1 MGFTNPGE
9 WCPMLATRSIS
20 RETAKARVPAAKS
33 CPWCCDDIPSDAKK
47 CKSCGEWVVGTSHG
61 IVAGLLRLLGVA
73 WMCLSVAIAAG
84 LWFAG
89 QALRGWVWMHSV
101 NQQLTPRVV
110 DFLLYVV
117 IAIVLMKG
125 IAVGV
130 GFGIIA
136 RLSPR
141 RPRWWT

>member
-1 MGFTNPGE
+1 MTTLRSLLFALLFYGGTAMFV
-9 WCPMLATRSIS
+9 LA
-20 RETAKARVPAAKS
+20 
-33 CPWCCDDIPSDAKK
+33 
-47 CKSCGEWVVGTSHG
+47 
-61 IVAGLLRLLGVA
+61 
-73 WMCLSVAIAAG
+73 AIAASVI
-84 LWFAG
+84 G
-89 QALRGWVWMHSV
+89 QRYTLLVVRGWVWMHSV

-110 DFLLYVV
+110 DFILYVV
-117 IAIVLMKG
+117 IALILIKG

>member
-1 MGFTNPGE
+1 
-9 WCPMLATRSIS
+9 MLATRSIS
-20 RETAKARVPAAKS
+20 RETAKARLAAEKS
-33 CPWCCDDIPSDAKK
+33 CPWCCDDIPREAKK

-61 IVAGLLRLLGVA
+61 LVAAGLRLLGIA
-73 WMCLSVAIAAG
+73 WILLSIAIAAG
-84 LWFAG
+84 LWVAG
-89 QALRGWVWMHSV
+89 QALRGWVWMHAV

-117 IAIVLMKG
+117 IATVLIKG
-125 IAVGV
+125 VAVGV

>member
-1 MGFTNPGE
+1 
-9 WCPMLATRSIS
+9 MLATRSIS
-20 RETAKARVPAAKS
+20 RETAKVRAPAVKS
-33 CPWCCDDIPSDAKK
+33 CPWCCDEIPAEAKK
-47 CKSCGEWVVGTSHG
+47 CRSCGEWIVSTSHG
-61 IVAGLLRLLGVA
+61 IAAMMLRLFGVA
-73 WMCLSVAIAAG
+73 WIALSFVIAAG

-117 IAIVLMKG
+117 IALVLLKG
-125 IAVGV
+125 VAVGV
-130 GFGIIA
+130 GFGILA
-136 RLSPR
+136 RLAPR

>member
-1 MGFTNPGE
+1 
-9 WCPMLATRSIS
+9 
-20 RETAKARVPAAKS
+20 
-33 CPWCCDDIPSDAKK
+33 
-47 CKSCGEWVVGTSHG
+47 VVGTSHG
-61 IVAGLLRLLGVA
+61 IASVALRLLGVA

-117 IAIVLMKG
+117 IAIVLIKG
-125 IAVGV
+125 VAVGV

>member
-1 MGFTNPGE
+1 
-9 WCPMLATRSIS
+9 
-20 RETAKARVPAAKS
+20 
-33 CPWCCDDIPSDAKK
+33 
-47 CKSCGEWVVGTSHG
+47 VGGGHPHG

-73 WMCLSVAIAAG
+73 WMAVSVAIAAG
-84 LWFAG
+84 LWYAG
-89 QALRGWVWMHSV
+89 QGLRAWVWMHSV
-101 NQQLTPRVV
+101 NQQITPRVV

-117 IAIVLMKG
+117 IALVLIKG

>member
-1 MGFTNPGE
+1 M
-9 WCPMLATRSIS
+9 
-20 RETAKARVPAAKS
+20 AA
-33 CPWCCDDIPSDAKK
+33 A
-47 CKSCGEWVVGTSHG
+47 
-61 IVAGLLRLLGVA
+61 LLRLLGVA
-73 WMCLSVAIAAG
+73 WICVSAAIAAG
-84 LWFAG
+84 LWSAG

-117 IAIVLMKG
+117 IAIVLLKG

>member
-1 MGFTNPGE
+1 
-9 WCPMLATRSIS
+9 MLATRSIS
-20 RETAKARVPAAKS
+20 RETAKARLAAEKS
-33 CPWCCDDIPSDAKK
+33 CPWCCDDIPREAKK

-61 IVAGLLRLLGVA
+61 LVAAGLRLLGIA
-73 WMCLSVAIAAG
+73 WILLSIAIAAG
-84 LWFAG
+84 LWVAG
-89 QALRGWVWMHSV
+89 QALRGWVWMHAV

-110 DFLLYVV
+110 HFLLYVV
-117 IAIVLMKG
+117 IATVLIKG
-125 IAVGV
+125 VAVGV

>member
-1 MGFTNPGE
+1 
-9 WCPMLATRSIS
+9 MLATRSIS
-20 RETAKARVPAAKS
+20 RETAKARVPAEKS
-33 CPWCCDDIPSDAKK
+33 CPWCCDAIPREAKK

-61 IVAGLLRLLGVA
+61 IASAALRLLGLA
-73 WMCLSVAIAAG
+73 WVGVSVAIAIG

-117 IAIVLMKG
+117 IAIVLIKG
-125 IAVGV
+125 LAVGV
-130 GFGIIA
+130 GFGILA

>member
-1 MGFTNPGE
+1 
-9 WCPMLATRSIS
+9 
-20 RETAKARVPAAKS
+20 
-33 CPWCCDDIPSDAKK
+33 
-47 CKSCGEWVVGTSHG
+47 
-61 IVAGLLRLLGVA
+61 
-73 WMCLSVAIAAG
+73 MCLSVAIATG
-84 LWFAG
+84 LWYAG

-110 DFLLYVV
+110 DFLLYVL
-117 IAIVLMKG
+117 IAIVLIKG

>member
-1 MGFTNPGE
+1 MP
-9 WCPMLATRSIS
+9 AIRSIS
-20 RETAKARVPAAKS
+20 RETAKARIPAEKS
-33 CPWCCDDIPSDAKK
+33 CPWCCDTIPREAKK
-47 CKSCGEWVVGTSHG
+47 CRSCGEWVVGTSHG
-61 IVAGLLRLLGVA
+61 IVAGVLRLLGVA

-84 LWFAG
+84 LWSAG
-89 QALRGWVWMHSV
+89 QALRSWVWMHAV

-117 IAIVLMKG
+117 IAIVLIKG

-136 RLSPR
+136 RLAPR

>member
-1 MGFTNPGE
+1 
-9 WCPMLATRSIS
+9 MLASRSIS
-20 RETAKARVPAAKS
+20 RETAKARVALQKS
-33 CPWCCDDIPSDAKK
+33 CPFCLDEIPSEAKK
-47 CKSCGEWVVGTSHG
+47 CRSCGEWVVGTSHG
-61 IVAGLLRLLGVA
+61 IGAAMLRLFGLMWTLV
-73 WMCLSVAIAAG
+73 SVAIAVG

-110 DFLLYVV
+110 DFILYVV
-117 IAIVLMKG
+117 IAVVLLKG
-125 IAVGV
+125 LAVGV